1 MAETFRD
8 HYVAIP
14 NREILGKGG
23 MLEKIHELN
32 LITARES
39 GDKADAELV
48 KQMAGEPEI
57 MILCHLRNFDPLRH
71 TAATAGHA
79 GLRAVWNA

>member
-8 HYVAIP
+8 HNVAVA

-23 MLEKIHELN
+23 MLEKIHKLD

-48 KQMAGEPEI
+48 KKMAGEPEI
-57 MILCHLRNFDPLRH
+57 MVLCPCSCWRPSWRSSP
-71 TAATAGHA
+71 
-79 GLRAVWNA
+79 RRIP